1 MKLRDVAIAT
11 CRCRGGGV
19 AEMRCLDIVLAA
31 TGVANGGVTIG
42 VAVTGCGV
50 YEAAWRTEAN
60 PANDGSSTA
69 PTDLCGKHIDPL
81 VACQARGLT
90 GAVRTA
96 AGGA

>member
-31 TGVANGGVTIG
+31 TG